1 MPLPEGYLPREGD
14 VLIFHATVRH
24 KVEPVDEYVHVLK
37 PGTDYSN
44 MAIPVESIVGLH
56 FRHFDVGDVVRSV
69 GDLTGQTGEVVA
81 VHEVM
86 VWVKDGHGQ
95 MQTIAANE
103 LELAPV
109 IAEPFVEPAP
119 QAPPYESPAKAY
131 LAEPAEAPEAMDQEK
146 LDRIG

>member
-24 KVEPVDEYVHVLK
+24 NVDVGEHDVHLQVGDRYQTSILK
-37 PGTDYSN
+37 LDQIQ
-44 MAIPVESIVGLH
+44 AIFS
-56 FRHFDVGDVVRSV
+56 RHFDVGDVVRSV

-81 VHEVM
+81 VHHGM

-95 MQTIAANE
+95 MQTIAASE
-103 LELAPV
+103 LELAP
-109 IAEPFVEPAP
+109 ALDQPFVEPEP